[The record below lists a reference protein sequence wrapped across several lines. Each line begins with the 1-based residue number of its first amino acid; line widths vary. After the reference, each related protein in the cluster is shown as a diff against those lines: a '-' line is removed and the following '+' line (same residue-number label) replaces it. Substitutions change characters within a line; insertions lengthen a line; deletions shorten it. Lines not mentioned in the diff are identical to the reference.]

1 MTRERRDNSDLLE
14 AVSGSKPKSRGK
26 RWGICPRCEER
37 TGKPDRHGKL
47 AVWPSGFVKCYKCD
61 LLAFI
66 ESYAVEDHE
75 LAAAQEAEPLVEVPE
90 GYTPLYR
97 EVDGTVV
104 DGAARSLK
112 PARDHLRVRGLLPDP
127 LYRNEVGATARG
139 RYAQRIVFPFV
150 REDGEWV
157 GFVART
163 WLDKRDEP
171 RKYLNSV
178 GFAREAYLYN
188 RRALDVVTEKPA
200 FIVEGAP
207 DALAL
212 WPDGVA
218 VLGKVSEG
226 QKDLFRAAR
235 RPIVMAGD
243 GDAWAEGEA
252 LALELRIEGQRVGAL
267 RLAAGLDPDEID
279 RAELDAAA
287 LESLRTD

>member
-1 MTRERRDNSDLLE
+1 MRERRDNSDLLE

-26 RWGICPRCEER
+26 RWGLCPRCEER
-37 TGKPDRHGKL
+37 TGKADRHGKL
-47 AVWPSGFVKCYKCD
+47 AVWPSGFAKCYKCD
-61 LLAFI
+61 LIAFI
-66 ESYAVEDHE
+66 EGYVDEDHE
-75 LAAAQEAEPLVEVPE
+75 LAVAHAAEPLVEVPE
-90 GYTPLYR
+90 GYAPLYR
-97 EVDGTVV
+97 EVGGEVV
-104 DGAARSLK
+104 PTASRALK
-112 PARDHLRVRGLLPDP
+112 PARDHLVGRGLLPAP
-127 LYRNEVGATARG
+127 LFANEVGATASG

-163 WLDKRDEP
+163 WLAAREEP

-188 RRALDVVTEKPA
+188 RRALDVETDRPA
-200 FIVEGAP
+200 YVVEGAP

-226 QKDLFRAAR
+226 QKALLRAAK

-243 GDAWAEGEA
+243 GDAWVEGEA
-252 LALELRIEGQRVGAL
+252 LALELRLEGQRAGAL
-267 RLAAGLDPDEID
+267 RLGAGLDPDEID